1 MAPPDQAL
9 LAVRAL
15 KYRCALSGHAFRD
28 CLNKFW
34 DDLSFEEVAKFLD
47 VPPSLLKY
55 CLKMLSNYYGAKE

>member
-15 KYRCALSGHAFRD
+15 KYRCALSGQAFRN
-28 CLNKFW
+28 CIEKFV
-34 DDLSFEEVAKFLD
+34 DDLSFKEVVKFLH

>member
-1 MAPPDQAL
+1 MAPSDQAL
-9 LAVRAL
+9 LAFRAFS
-15 KYRCALSGHAFRD
+15 YRCALSSHAFRD